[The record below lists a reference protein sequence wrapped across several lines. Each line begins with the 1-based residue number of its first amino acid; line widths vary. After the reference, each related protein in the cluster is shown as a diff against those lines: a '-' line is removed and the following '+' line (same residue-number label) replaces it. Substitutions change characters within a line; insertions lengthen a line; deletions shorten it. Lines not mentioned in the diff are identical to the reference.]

1 MMGCS
6 SLFQQQHYYP
16 PNTLIFGSIGYKD
29 LAAASLA
36 LTSIDHILL
45 LGQNDLNDVAMR
57 AGMGGM
63 GKEHERQTMEMVCIY
78 LALRYLPE
86 PDLSSSISSP

>member
-6 SLFQQQHYYP
+6 SLFQQQHYDQ
-16 PNTLIFGSIGYKD
+16 PNTLIFGSLGYKD

-45 LGQNDLNDVAMR
+45 LGQNDLQRCGNEGRYGWD
-57 AGMGGM
+57 
-63 GKEHERQTMEMVCIY
+63 GKG
-78 LALRYLPE
+78 A
-86 PDLSSSISSP
+86 